1 MIQQPTVVFDDG
13 CAFCTLW
20 VARLRRLPHGD
31 RILWIGRA
39 SQEAEVLIPPGGLPE
54 SLILID
60 GDGRHAGSEA
70 VLRTLLHAGA
80 PGWLV
85 AMAKLVPRGLRETGY
100 RWVARNRH
108 RLCRGSACATPQPDR
123 RSQR

>member
-1 MIQQPTVVFDDG
+1 MIQRPTVVFDDG
-13 CAFCTLW
+13 CAFCTRW
-20 VARLRRLPHGD
+20 VARLRRMPRAD

-39 SQEAEVLIPPGGLPE
+39 SPEAGALIPPKGLPE

-60 GDGRHAGSEA
+60 ADGLHTGAEA

-80 PGWLV
+80 PGWML
-85 AMAKLVPRGLRETGY
+85 ATAKLIPRGLRETGY

-108 RLCRGSACATPQPDR
+108 RLCRGSACATPQLDR